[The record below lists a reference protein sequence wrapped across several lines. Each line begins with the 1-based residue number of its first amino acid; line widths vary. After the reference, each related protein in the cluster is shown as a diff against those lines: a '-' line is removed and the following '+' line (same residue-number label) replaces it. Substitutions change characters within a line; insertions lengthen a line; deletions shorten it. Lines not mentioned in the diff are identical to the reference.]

1 MADENVNLPDEE
13 KKKGPSL
20 LIILIITIVVTL
32 IVAAGTSF
40 FILNFLGSN
49 TSSSEGSENTNQSL
63 NSPIIST
70 VEIVREGSRYPIML
84 KGGNDVAVVDALT
97 LKVGS
102 DDARNSISSNRI
114 EVLEA
119 IRMIFLNK
127 TRTEIS
133 TLQGIEL
140 LKKQIRDSINEII
153 GYTGERENQGVLK
166 ANIVVLTISSTQWG
180 EKMASN
186 ETLSQEEIDNLLN
199 SFGGSG
205 EEGEQSEEI
214 ETPQIEDKSVRE
226 YNFRRP
232 VKFSREQQRTLQLI
246 HENFARE
253 ISTYLSGRT
262 RTFVE
267 VRYASIDQITFS
279 EFQQSLTTPTYMGIF
294 STDLLSGSAILQIGL
309 DIGYV
314 MIDKLLGGPGISIED
329 MRSPTDIEMSILRKE
344 SSVMLRSLSKAW
356 ANISEFDV
364 QLDKVETNPQFV
376 QIAPPNEMTV
386 LITMSITVRDVQ
398 GFINIC
404 FPSSTL
410 EPVSDK
416 LNTRMWTQSYK
427 YSEKSKEDLKKLI
440 MLSEMSL
447 SAVLGQTTLSL
458 NDLLRVQTGDVL
470 RLNSFYEDPINV
482 EIQGT
487 PVYKSNIGKHKGY
500 YAVKIEEENKELL
513 EKIMLEQS
521 LHKEFDKS
529 KEEENEE
536 NGGEKDVEW
545 WFS

>member
-1 MADENVNLPDEE
+1 
-13 KKKGPSL
+13 
-20 LIILIITIVVTL
+20 
-32 IVAAGTSF
+32 
-40 FILNFLGSN
+40 
-49 TSSSEGSENTNQSL
+49 
-63 NSPIIST
+63 
-70 VEIVREGSRYPIML
+70 
-84 KGGNDVAVVDALT
+84 
-97 LKVGS
+97 
-102 DDARNSISSNRI
+102 
-114 EVLEA
+114 
-119 IRMIFLNK
+119 
-127 TRTEIS
+127 
-133 TLQGIEL
+133 
-140 LKKQIRDSINEII
+140 
-153 GYTGERENQGVLK
+153 
-166 ANIVVLTISSTQWG
+166 
-180 EKMASN
+180 MASN

-199 SFGGSG
+199 SFGGTG
-205 EEGEQSEEI
+205 EEGEQSEETEASQI
-214 ETPQIEDKSVRE
+214 PQIEDKSVRE

-356 ANISEFDV
+356 SNISEFDV

-447 SAVLGQTTLSL
+447 SAVLGKSVLSL
-458 NDLLRVQTGDVL
+458 NDLLRVQTGDVI
-470 RLNSFYEDPINV
+470 RLDSFYEDPINV

-487 PVYKSNIGKHKGY
+487 PVYKSKIGKNKGY

-521 LHKEFDKS
+521 LSKASKKDEAKDK
-529 KEEENEE
+529 EE
-536 NGGEKDVEW
+536 NGGEKNVE
-545 WFS
+545 

>member
-166 ANIVVLTISSTQWG
+166 ANIVVLTISSTQ
-180 EKMASN
+180 
-186 ETLSQEEIDNLLN
+186 
-199 SFGGSG
+199 
-205 EEGEQSEEI
+205 
-214 ETPQIEDKSVRE
+214 
-226 YNFRRP
+226 
-232 VKFSREQQRTLQLI
+232 
-246 HENFARE
+246 
-253 ISTYLSGRT
+253 
-262 RTFVE
+262 
-267 VRYASIDQITFS
+267 
-279 EFQQSLTTPTYMGIF
+279 
-294 STDLLSGSAILQIGL
+294 
-309 DIGYV
+309 
-314 MIDKLLGGPGISIED
+314 
-329 MRSPTDIEMSILRKE
+329 
-344 SSVMLRSLSKAW
+344 
-356 ANISEFDV
+356 
-364 QLDKVETNPQFV
+364 
-376 QIAPPNEMTV
+376 
-386 LITMSITVRDVQ
+386 
-398 GFINIC
+398 
-404 FPSSTL
+404 
-410 EPVSDK
+410 
-416 LNTRMWTQSYK
+416 
-427 YSEKSKEDLKKLI
+427 
-440 MLSEMSL
+440 
-447 SAVLGQTTLSL
+447 
-458 NDLLRVQTGDVL
+458 
-470 RLNSFYEDPINV
+470 
-482 EIQGT
+482 
-487 PVYKSNIGKHKGY
+487 
-500 YAVKIEEENKELL
+500 
-513 EKIMLEQS
+513 
-521 LHKEFDKS
+521 
-529 KEEENEE
+529 
-536 NGGEKDVEW
+536 
-545 WFS
+545 

>member
-1 MADENVNLPDEE
+1 
-13 KKKGPSL
+13 
-20 LIILIITIVVTL
+20 
-32 IVAAGTSF
+32 
-40 FILNFLGSN
+40 
-49 TSSSEGSENTNQSL
+49 
-63 NSPIIST
+63 
-70 VEIVREGSRYPIML
+70 
-84 KGGNDVAVVDALT
+84 
-97 LKVGS
+97 
-102 DDARNSISSNRI
+102 
-114 EVLEA
+114 
-119 IRMIFLNK
+119 
-127 TRTEIS
+127 
-133 TLQGIEL
+133 
-140 LKKQIRDSINEII
+140 
-153 GYTGERENQGVLK
+153 
-166 ANIVVLTISSTQWG
+166 
-180 EKMASN
+180 MASN

-199 SFGGSG
+199 SFGGEA

-214 ETPQIEDKSVRE
+214 ETPQLEDKSVRE

-447 SAVLGQTTLSL
+447 SAVLGQSTLSL
-458 NDLLRVQTGDVL
+458 NDLMRIQTGDVL

-482 EIQGT
+482 EIQGI
-487 PVYKSNIGKHKGY
+487 PVYKSKIGKHKGY

-513 EKIMLEQS
+513 EKIMLEHS
-521 LHKEFDKS
+521 LHSMNKDKKEKV
-529 KEEENEE
+529 EEE
-536 NGGEKDVEW
+536 NGGEKDVE
-545 WFS
+545 

>member
-1 MADENVNLPDEE
+1 
-13 KKKGPSL
+13 
-20 LIILIITIVVTL
+20 
-32 IVAAGTSF
+32 
-40 FILNFLGSN
+40 
-49 TSSSEGSENTNQSL
+49 
-63 NSPIIST
+63 
-70 VEIVREGSRYPIML
+70 
-84 KGGNDVAVVDALT
+84 
-97 LKVGS
+97 
-102 DDARNSISSNRI
+102 
-114 EVLEA
+114 
-119 IRMIFLNK
+119 
-127 TRTEIS
+127 
-133 TLQGIEL
+133 
-140 LKKQIRDSINEII
+140 
-153 GYTGERENQGVLK
+153 
-166 ANIVVLTISSTQWG
+166 
-180 EKMASN
+180 MASN

-199 SFGGSG
+199 SFGGET
-205 EEGEQSEEI
+205 EEGEQSEEL
-214 ETPQIEDKSVRE
+214 EPPKLEEKSVRE

-314 MIDKLLGGPGISIED
+314 IIDKLLGGPGISIED

-364 QLDKVETNPQFV
+364 QMDKVETNPQFV

-447 SAVLGQTTLSL
+447 SAVLGQSTLTL
-458 NDLLRVQTGDVL
+458 NDLMRIQTGDVL

-482 EIQGT
+482 EIQGI
-487 PVYKSNIGKHKGY
+487 PVYKSKIGKHKGY

-521 LHKEFDKS
+521 LHTTKDDK
-529 KEEENEE
+529 KEEVDKE
-536 NGGEKDVEW
+536 NGGEKNVE
-545 WFS
+545 

>member
-1 MADENVNLPDEE
+1 
-13 KKKGPSL
+13 
-20 LIILIITIVVTL
+20 
-32 IVAAGTSF
+32 
-40 FILNFLGSN
+40 
-49 TSSSEGSENTNQSL
+49 
-63 NSPIIST
+63 
-70 VEIVREGSRYPIML
+70 
-84 KGGNDVAVVDALT
+84 
-97 LKVGS
+97 
-102 DDARNSISSNRI
+102 
-114 EVLEA
+114 
-119 IRMIFLNK
+119 
-127 TRTEIS
+127 
-133 TLQGIEL
+133 
-140 LKKQIRDSINEII
+140 
-153 GYTGERENQGVLK
+153 
-166 ANIVVLTISSTQWG
+166 
-180 EKMASN
+180 MASN

-199 SFGGSG
+199 SFGGESEDG
-205 EEGEQSEEI
+205 EGPEKI
-214 ETPQIEDKSVRE
+214 ETPKSDEKNIRE

-447 SAVLGQTTLSL
+447 SAVLGQSTLSL
-458 NDLLRVQTGDVL
+458 NDLMRIQTGDVL
-470 RLNSFYEDPINV
+470 RLNSFYEDPVNV
-482 EIQGT
+482 EIQGI
-487 PVYKSNIGKHKGY
+487 PVYKSKIGKHKGY

-521 LHKEFDKS
+521 LHSMNKDKKEKV
-529 KEEENEE
+529 EEE
-536 NGGEKDVEW
+536 NGGEKDVE
-545 WFS
+545 